1 MTHSVYLR
9 LMNRDA
15 LCLLLKE
22 SYEALSKQERVAAN
36 YILDNPNEVAVVS
49 MRDLA
54 RLANVAP
61 STMTRLAKRI
71 GLPGFDSLKSVF
83 VETMRSQ
90 GYAYSGRAQQMVQL
104 NRRIGGQAHVHDLAN
119 EVIDHIRALC
129 HPENVATILRA
140 ARRLAK
146 ARQIY
151 CLGLRSSFAV
161 GYQFEH
167 VASYFA
173 GNVRLIDGAGVSGVM
188 AVLHQV
194 SPKDVAIVCSMSRYA
209 KKTISIASH
218 LHQQGAAII
227 AITDSPMSPVGRL
240 AKETILVRNKTSSFF
255 DTVIP
260 AMLVSEILVMLLSAE
275 SGTDVESLVS
285 SAEEKLIGLGE
296 WSDIE

>member
-1 MTHSVYLR
+1 MD
-9 LMNRDA
+9 RDA
-15 LCLLLKE
+15 LCQLLKE
-22 SYEALSKQERVAAN
+22 RYELLSKQERVGAN
-36 YILDNPNEVAVVS
+36 YILENPNEVAVVS

-54 RLANVAP
+54 RLANVPP
-61 STMTRLAKRI
+61 STMTRLAKRV
-71 GLPGFDSLKSVF
+71 GLPGYDSLKAAF
-83 VETMRSQ
+83 VDAMRSQ

-104 NRRIGGQAHVHDLAN
+104 NRRIGGHAHVQDLAS
-119 EVIDHIRALC
+119 EVIEHIRTLC
-129 HPENVATILRA
+129 HPENVATIVRA

-173 GNVRLIDGAGVSGVM
+173 GNVRLIDGAGESGVM
-188 AVLHQV
+188 AVIHQA
-194 SPKDVAIVCSMSRYA
+194 SQKDVAIVCSMSRYA

-218 LHQQGAAII
+218 LHQQGVAII

-255 DTVIP
+255 DTIVP
-260 AMLVSEILVMLLSAE
+260 AVLVSEILVMLLSAE
-275 SGTDVESLVS
+275 SDVDVESLVS

-296 WSDIE
+296 WWDVE